1 MKKCMIYLAAGALLL
16 SSCDTYTGSGAAT
29 GATFGSILGSAIG
42 GITGG
47 PRGSDLGTIVG
58 MAGGAA
64 IGATI
69 GAQADQAEHQRV
81 HDHYDRVQRNKE
93 RGYNPYDRQSQSS
106 DGYYQPSDPRS
117 RAYGNDNSDDAY
129 NFSDNA
135 DNALKQE
142 EDNAS
147 VSGFDETNS
156 GDDRIELNPGNND
169 GYTASKPTTIVP
181 DSKSSIDEIPV
192 GVQYTPNIEISNP
205 RFIDANKD
213 GFLNRGEDA
222 KVTFEIYNRGQQTL
236 YNVIPSVIER
246 TGNRHVSITPSI
258 IVESL
263 APGRGIVYTAFVKA
277 DNKLGDG
284 NLNFALAVLQGKKS
298 ISKVT
303 EFNIR
308 TKK

>member
-1 MKKCMIYLAAGALLL
+1 MKKCIIYLVSGALLI
-16 SSCDTYTGSGAAT
+16 SSCGTYTGSGAAT

-42 GITGG
+42 GIAGG

-69 GAQADQAEHQRV
+69 GSRADQSEMQRV

-93 RGYNPYDRQSQSS
+93 RGYNPYDRQNQAG
-106 DGYYQPSDPRS
+106 GYYQAPSNQD
-117 RAYGNDNSDDAY
+117 YDNSDDAY
-129 NFSDNA
+129 SFSDST
-135 DNALKQE
+135 DNVLKDE
-142 EDNAS
+142 ESNAS
-147 VSGFDETNS
+147 VSGFDATNS
-156 GDDRIELNPGNND
+156 GDDRIELSPGNND
-169 GYTASKPTTIVP
+169 SYSASKPTTVMP
-181 DSKSSIDEIPV
+181 NSQSSIDEIPV

-205 RFIDANKD
+205 RFVDANKD
-213 GFLNRGEDA
+213 GFLNRGESA

-246 TGNRHVSITPSI
+246 SGNRHVTITPSI

-277 DNKLGDG
+277 DKKLADG